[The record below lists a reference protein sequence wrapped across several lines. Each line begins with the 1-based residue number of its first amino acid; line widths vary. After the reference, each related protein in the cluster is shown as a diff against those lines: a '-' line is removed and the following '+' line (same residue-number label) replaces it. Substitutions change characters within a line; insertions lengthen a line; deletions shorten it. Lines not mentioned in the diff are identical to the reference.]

1 MNYKAIDMHC
11 DTVPNLLYG
20 NGQLRENDGHLS
32 LLKMKKGGY
41 MMQCFAMFVYLQSQ
55 DYTPFAQC
63 NRYIDFYYEQINKNS
78 DLIRPAT
85 TVEEIS
91 ENDRNGL
98 MSAMLTIE
106 EGGVLEGKLEN
117 LQHFYDRGVR
127 MMTLTWNFEN
137 EIGYP
142 NYMSP
147 PDFRPDTER
156 GLKPFGFEV
165 INRMWDLGMIVDV
178 SHLNDAGIYDVL
190 SCARKPIVA
199 SHSNSRAIMDFPRN
213 LTDDMLVKLRQ
224 NGGITGI
231 NYCPDFISAQTD
243 QNQIPDIVRHVKHI
257 VEVAGI
263 ETVALGSD
271 FDGIDT
277 PVGMSDCTKTV
288 QLAEALKDAGFSDDD
303 LNKIYHENFLRVL
316 QANQR

>member
-78 DLIRPAT
+78 DLIRPVT
-85 TVEEIS
+85 TAEEII

-127 MMTLTWNFEN
+127 MMTLT
-137 EIGYP
+137 
-142 NYMSP
+142 
-147 PDFRPDTER
+147 
-156 GLKPFGFEV
+156 
-165 INRMWDLGMIVDV
+165 
-178 SHLNDAGIYDVL
+178 
-190 SCARKPIVA
+190 
-199 SHSNSRAIMDFPRN
+199 
-213 LTDDMLVKLRQ
+213 
-224 NGGITGI
+224 
-231 NYCPDFISAQTD
+231 
-243 QNQIPDIVRHVKHI
+243 
-257 VEVAGI
+257 
-263 ETVALGSD
+263 
-271 FDGIDT
+271 
-277 PVGMSDCTKTV
+277 
-288 QLAEALKDAGFSDDD
+288 
-303 LNKIYHENFLRVL
+303 
-316 QANQR
+316 